1 MVSDSNVSLLKMSDF
16 VSFPLFGF
24 TLIIKLRLLKYFN
37 IFDKKVMSDLIKS
50 CQIVS
55 DLV

>member
-37 IFDKKVMSDLIKS
+37 IFDKNVMSDLIKS